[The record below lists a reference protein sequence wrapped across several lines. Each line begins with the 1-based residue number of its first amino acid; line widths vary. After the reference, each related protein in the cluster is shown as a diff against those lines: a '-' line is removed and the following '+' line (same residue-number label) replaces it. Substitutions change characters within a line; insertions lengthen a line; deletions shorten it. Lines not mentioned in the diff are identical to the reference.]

1 MISKRTPLTQRFT
14 TFESGI
20 DVTARQILG
29 RLPRGPIWDR
39 VAEFLAFGLKQ
50 AWACLF
56 GGLFLSV
63 VLASAF
69 LWPKSAS
76 FARYDFLVL
85 VAVAIQI
92 AMLALKLEKPSEAVV
107 ILVFHIVGTGME
119 LFKTRV
125 GSWTYPEASYLHIGA
140 VPLFSGF
147 MYAAVGSYLARVTR
161 IFDFHFK
168 HYPKV
173 IFTLVLAIAIYVNF
187 FSHHFIVDL
196 RIALFVFTAMLFW
209 RTKVCYRVFRRWH
222 EMPLLLGFA
231 LVALFIW
238 IAENIGSWS
247 KVWLYP
253 NQTHEWAWVSLG
265 KFGSW
270 YLLMIISFVLV
281 NLVHKPKT
289 MTETAPTQ
297 PSPG

>member
-1 MISKRTPLTQRFT
+1 MVSKPLPPTGRFT
-14 TFESGI
+14 TVETGI
-20 DVTARQILG
+20 DVAARQLLG
-29 RLPRGPIWDR
+29 RIPRGDNWDR
-39 VAEFLAFGLKQ
+39 FAEFLAFGLKQ

-69 LWPKSAS
+69 LWPKSTS

-92 AMLALKLEKPSEAVV
+92 AMLMLKLEKPSEAVV

-119 LFKTRV
+119 LFKTRA
-125 GSWTYPEASYLHIGA
+125 GSWTYPEASYLHIGG

-161 IFDFHFK
+161 IFDFHFRY
-168 HYPKV
+168 YPKPA
-173 IFTLVLAIAIYVNF
+173 FTLVLAMAIYINF
-187 FSHHFIVDL
+187 FSHHFIADL
-196 RIALFVFTAMLFW
+196 RAVLFAVTALLFW
-209 RTKVCYRVFRRWH
+209 RTKVCYRVFRSWH

-253 NQTHEWAWVSLG
+253 NQVHEWVWVSLG

-281 NLVHKPKT
+281 NLVHKPKA
-289 MTETAPTQ
+289 MTEIVPNL
-297 PSPG
+297 PSPA

>member
-1 MISKRTPLTQRFT
+1 MVSKRTPPTDRFT
-14 TFESGI
+14 AVEAGI
-20 DVTARQILG
+20 DVTARHFLS
-29 RLPRGPIWDR
+29 RLPRGCYWDAL
-39 VAEFLAFGLKQ
+39 AEFLAFGLKQ

-69 LWPKSAS
+69 FWPKSAS

-85 VAVAIQI
+85 VAVAIQL
-92 AMLALKLEKPSEAVV
+92 AMLALKLEKPSEAIV
-107 ILVFHIVGTGME
+107 ILIFHIVGTGME
-119 LFKTRV
+119 LFKTRA
-125 GSWTYPEASYLHIGA
+125 GSWSYPEASYLHISG

-168 HYPKV
+168 HYPK
-173 IFTLVLAIAIYVNF
+173 ILFTLILAVAIYVNF

-196 RIALFVFTAMLFW
+196 RILLFAFTAILFW
-209 RTKVCYRVFRRWH
+209 HTKVHYRVFRHWH
-222 EMPLLLGFA
+222 EMPLLLGFG

-238 IAENIGSWS
+238 IAENVGSWS

-253 NQTHEWAWVSLG
+253 NQTHGWALVSLE

-289 MTETAPTQ
+289 NVQTVPTP
-297 PSPG
+297 PSPA

>member
-39 VAEFLAFGLKQ
+39 LAEFLAFGLKQ

-63 VLASAF
+63 VLASAV

-140 VPLFSGF
+140 VPLLSGF

-222 EMPLLLGFA
+222 EMPLL
-231 LVALFIW
+231 
-238 IAENIGSWS
+238 
-247 KVWLYP
+247 
-253 NQTHEWAWVSLG
+253 
-265 KFGSW
+265 
-270 YLLMIISFVLV
+270 
-281 NLVHKPKT
+281 
-289 MTETAPTQ
+289 
-297 PSPG
+297 